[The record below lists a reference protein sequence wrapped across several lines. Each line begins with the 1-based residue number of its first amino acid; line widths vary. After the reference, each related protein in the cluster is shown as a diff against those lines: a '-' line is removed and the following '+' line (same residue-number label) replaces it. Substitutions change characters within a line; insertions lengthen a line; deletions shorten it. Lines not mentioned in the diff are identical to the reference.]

1 VVVTRAGP
9 DGAGLTRA
17 GPVPARLRPAGR
29 RPDVIGLR
37 HTLPGLARD
46 PLRAFTAIGARA
58 AGRVVRLDLGLF
70 RPYLVTRPEHVQHV
84 MRDNGANYVRDGM
97 MWRPLRRLFG
107 DGLGG
112 EGAEWEPSRRLIQPM
127 FSSRAVGRLLTD
139 MADEIAVAVDEL
151 AGGKRRIVDAEAA
164 MTRIVQ
170 AVLVRVFFGGRL
182 SAADADRLGRAVST
196 AFTSMAARML
206 LPFVPESVPLPGDRA
221 FRRSVRTA
229 DEILFPLVRELRAR
243 PDPEATD
250 IASRLCRA
258 RDEQGQHLSDQRVRD
273 DIIAM
278 FAAGTETT
286 AVALVWLWVA
296 LHAHPH
302 VARRLV
308 REVDEVVGAGPARP
322 EHLPGLRYAKMVFSE
337 LLRLYPIGWVIP
349 RTIVADDVIDG
360 VRVNGGG
367 TVILSPYLTQRRPDL
382 WPDPDRFDPE
392 RFDPAREHQR
402 PRFAY
407 FPFSGGA
414 HACLGGHLSTVEA
427 QLVAATMLT
436 RFRPRI
442 RGDPPPPRAAVSL
455 RPDRN
460 VELVL
465 HAR

>member
-1 VVVTRAGP
+1 
-9 DGAGLTRA
+9 
-17 GPVPARLRPAGR
+17 
-29 RPDVIGLR
+29 
-37 HTLPGLARD
+37 
-46 PLRAFTAIGARA
+46 
-58 AGRVVRLDLGLF
+58 VVRLDLGLF
-70 RPYLVTRPEHVQHV
+70 RPYLVTRPEHVAHV
-84 MRDNGANYVRDGM
+84 MRDGATYRRDGM

-127 FSSRAVGRLLTD
+127 FSSRAVARLLD
-139 MADEIAVAVDEL
+139 AMADEIAAAVDEL
-151 AGGKRRIVDAEAA
+151 AARRGRIVDAEAA
-164 MTRIVQ
+164 MTRVVQ
-170 AVLVRVFFGGRL
+170 AVLVRIFFGGRL
-182 SAADADRLGRAVST
+182 SVADADRLGRAVST

-229 DEILFPLVRELRAR
+229 DEILSPLVRELRAH
-243 PDPEATD
+243 PEPEATD
-250 IASRLCRA
+250 IASLLCRA
-258 RDEQGQHLSDQRVRD
+258 RDEHGERLSDQRVRD

-286 AVALVWLWVA
+286 AVALTWLWVA
-296 LHAHPH
+296 LRAHPH
-302 VARRLV
+302 VARRLA

-322 EHLPGLRYAKMVFSE
+322 EHLPGLRYARMVFSE

-349 RTIVADDVIDG
+349 RTVEADDVIDG
-360 VRVNGGG
+360 VRVRAGG
-367 TVILSPYLTQRRPDL
+367 TMILSPYLTQRMPDL
-382 WPDPDRFDPE
+382 WPDPE
-392 RFDPAREHQR
+392 RFDPARFDPARDQQR

-427 QLVAATMLT
+427 QLVAATMLS

-455 RPDRN
+455 RPNRR

-465 HAR
+465 HPRSPARPSSRRRGGSPG